1 MNRRYLLVASLI
13 LNVVLVA
20 LLIFYRRPASVEE
33 ASAPDPAETASATP
47 SVPDASAAEP
57 APAPSGS
64 PAVAVPARPRTARAN
79 RAGTAPETAA
89 APTAP
94 APGPAAEV
102 TTLHIESDVPGAQV
116 FIDRRFLGV
125 TPLTVSDVKPGS
137 HQLNAS
143 VDGFEGVANT
153 IDVTTGNQQ
162 VMIRFREVKLDAH
175 ADVVHKHRIGSC
187 KGQLIAT
194 AEGLRYET
202 ADKDDAFTVALVDID
217 QFELNYQEK
226 NLRIRLKKGG
236 KSYNFTDP
244 EGKADRLFV
253 LHRDVERAREKLKA
267 GGIPA
272 TN

>member
-1 MNRRYLLVASLI
+1 MNRRHLLVASLI

-20 LLIFYRRPASVEE
+20 LLIFYRRPAVEE
-33 ASAPDPAETASATP
+33 TSTPAPESTAVTPGAPETP
-47 SVPDASAAEP
+47 AAEP
-57 APAPSGS
+57 APAPAGTPEST
-64 PAVAVPARPRTARAN
+64 APARPRTARGT
-79 RAGTAPETAA
+79 RPGTATDTAA
-89 APTAP
+89 APAAP
-94 APGPAAEV
+94 APGPAADV
-102 TTLHIESDVPGAQV
+102 TTLRIESDVPGAQV

-153 IDVTTGNQQ
+153 IDVTTGTQQ

-194 AEGLRYET
+194 ADGLRYET
-202 ADKDDAFTVALVDID
+202 ADKDDAFTVALLDID

-226 NLRIRLKKGG
+226 NLRIRLRKGG

>member
-1 MNRRYLLVASLI
+1 VNRRYLLVASLI

-20 LLIFYRRPASVEE
+20 LLVYRRPASVEE
-33 ASAPDPAETASATP
+33 TGTSEAAEPAAATP
-47 SVPDASAAEP
+47 SVPDAPAAEP
-57 APAPSGS
+57 VPALTGS
-64 PAVAVPARPRTARAN
+64 PRVAVPARPRTARGN
-79 RAGTAPETAA
+79 RPGAASETAA
-89 APTAP
+89 APAAS
-94 APGPAAEV
+94 APGPAADV
-102 TTLHIESDVPGAQV
+102 TMLRSESDVPGAQV

-153 IDVTTGNQQ
+153 IDVTAGNQQ

-202 ADKDDAFTVALVDID
+202 ADRDDAFTVALVDID
-217 QFELNYQEK
+217 QFDLNYQEK

>member
-1 MNRRYLLVASLI
+1 MNRRDLLVASLI
-13 LNVVLVA
+13 LNVGLVA
-20 LLIFYRRPASVEE
+20 LLLCSRRPAPAEE
-33 ASAPDPAETASATP
+33 AGTP
-47 SVPDASAAEP
+47 EAA
-57 APAPSGS
+57 
-64 PAVAVPARPRTARAN
+64 
-79 RAGTAPETAA
+79 ETAA
-89 APTAP
+89 APSAPETPALEPPAAPTGSPETATP
-94 APGPAAEV
+94 ARPRASRDTRPGRAAETAAAPAAPGPAADV
-102 TTLHIESDVPGAQV
+102 ATLRIESDVPGAQV

-153 IDVTTGNQQ
+153 IEVTTGSQQ
-162 VMIRFREVKLDAH
+162 VMIRFREVKLDAQT
-175 ADVVHKHRIGSC
+175 DVVHKHRIGSC

-194 AEGLRYET
+194 ADGLRYET
-202 ADKDDAFTVALVDID
+202 SDKDDAFTVALLDID

-226 NLRIRLKKGG
+226 NLRIRIKKGG

-267 GGIPA
+267 VGIPA